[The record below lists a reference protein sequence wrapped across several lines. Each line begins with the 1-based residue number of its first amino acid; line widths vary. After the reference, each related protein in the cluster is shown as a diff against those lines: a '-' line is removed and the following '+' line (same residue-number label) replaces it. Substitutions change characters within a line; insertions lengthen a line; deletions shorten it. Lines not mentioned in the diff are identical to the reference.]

1 MIRSFISLKI
11 MRKTGE
17 LRVLSLLHDNY
28 RDFGPTLAAEKLRE
42 RYNIRV
48 SAETLRKWMTA
59 DGLWVPYSHRRPR
72 VHQPRYRRDCLG
84 ELVQIDGSP
93 HDWFVGRRWCVI
105 HPRIRFCK
113 VTQLLNDIQTYHILR
128 HGGFYPKNSPAA
140 SDTAVCHFRRVQRHD
155 FCPLWG
161 LCHALPGNQT

>member
-48 SAETLRKWMTA
+48 SAETLRKWIVSREN
-59 DGLWVPYSHRRPR
+59 G
-72 VHQPRYRRDCLG
+72 
-84 ELVQIDGSP
+84 
-93 HDWFVGRRWCVI
+93 
-105 HPRIRFCK
+105 
-113 VTQLLNDIQTYHILR
+113 
-128 HGGFYPKNSPAA
+128 
-140 SDTAVCHFRRVQRHD
+140 
-155 FCPLWG
+155 
-161 LCHALPGNQT
+161 

>member
-1 MIRSFISLKI
+1 

-42 RYNIRV
+42 RYNITV
-48 SAETLRKWMTA
+48 SAETLRKWMAA
-59 DGLWVPYSHRRPR
+59 DGLWV
-72 VHQPRYRRDCLG
+72 
-84 ELVQIDGSP
+84 
-93 HDWFVGRRWCVI
+93 
-105 HPRIRFCK
+105 RFCK

-161 LCHALPGNQT
+161 LCHALSGNQT